1 MISLRRRENSRNLIK
16 EKSFNVSFDTNI
28 CIFLIKKKNA
38 TLLENL
44 KKKLNKDL
52 FVSSLTVAE
61 LEFGIQKSEFKE
73 KNKVALI
80 EFLTIFNILSFSDKD
95 AESYGIIR
103 ADLERKGNVIGS
115 IDMLLAAQA
124 IANNYIFVTNNTKEF
139 KRIKALK
146 IENWTQ

>member
-1 MISLRRRENSRNLIK
+1 MYLLG
-16 EKSFNVSFDTNI
+16 TNI

>member
-1 MISLRRRENSRNLIK
+1 MYLL
-16 EKSFNVSFDTNI
+16 DTNI

-44 KKKLNKDL
+44 KKKLNKNL

-95 AESYGIIR
+95 VESYGIIR

>member
-1 MISLRRRENSRNLIK
+1 MYLL
-16 EKSFNVSFDTNI
+16 DTNI

-80 EFLTIFNILSFSDKD
+80 EFLTIFNILPFLIKMQSLTVS
-95 AESYGIIR
+95 S
-103 ADLERKGNVIGS
+103 ERIWRGKV
-115 IDMLLAAQA
+115 M
-124 IANNYIFVTNNTKEF
+124 
-139 KRIKALK
+139 
-146 IENWTQ
+146 